1 MLEQSTEIV
10 EGLVTRPAI
19 NGRRTY
25 SVEAKKALVRRCLQ
39 PQVSVAAIAMAHGI
53 NANQLRR
60 WMVQYSSP
68 TTVTH
73 KPDAITRMVPV
84 VTSATREPPLSPSSY
99 IEIGVESAIVRVY
112 GWVDAKMLGV
122 VLDCLARRA

>member
-39 PQVSVAAIAMAHGI
+39 PGVSVAAIAMAHGI

-60 WMVQYSSP
+60 WMVSLVGIKEP
-68 TTVTH
+68 GLFGVM
-73 KPDAITRMVPV
+73 APV
-84 VTSATREPPLSPSSY
+84 LGAETG
-99 IEIGVESAIVRVY
+99 IY
-112 GWVDAKMLGV
+112 GWFKPERFLRPWQL
-122 VLDCLARRA
+122 VL